1 MKKLLNNLHEWAWE
15 TYFKVFEIVYSLC
28 PIKRNKIVVTSYYGG
43 DYGDNAKYIIE
54 ELKRQNADVDVVW
67 QLKDGLMEKNNLPSG
82 VRGVRYRSRQAV
94 YELQTAGV
102 WIDNARKTYGRKRKG
117 QLYIQTWHGGPGVK
131 RIEKDVADE
140 LGKKYV
146 KTAKRD
152 SKMTDVILSNSD
164 FMTNLYKNVFWYNG
178 EILECGTPRNDILYN
193 GSEEIS
199 KKVRDFYN
207 LPQDKKI
214 VLYAPTFR
222 KDHRLDV
229 YNIDLERVNKTLAQ
243 KFGGSW
249 AAFTRLHPN
258 IADKA
263 DLIKTDGV
271 NVINAT
277 LYPDMQE
284 LLCACDCLI
293 TDYSSS
299 DVDYLLTKKPCFLYA
314 CDIEEYRDN
323 RGYYFGFDD
332 LPFTI
337 AKDNDELSH
346 HIKSFNFDEY
356 YAKIKEFHQM
366 TGVFDKG
373 TACAAAAQLIIKS
386 IK

>member
-1 MKKLLNNLHEWAWE
+1 MKKLFNDLHEWAWE
-15 TYFKVFEIVYSLC
+15 TYFKVFEIIYSLC
-28 PIKRNKIVVTSYYGG
+28 PIKKNKIVITSYYGA
-43 DYGDNAKYIIE
+43 DYGDNGKYIVE
-54 ELKRQNADVDVVW
+54 ELRRLGEDVDVVW
-67 QLKDGLMEKNNLPSG
+67 QLKPNLMQNNHLPEN
-82 VRGVRYRSRQAV
+82 VRAVGYRTRQSV

-140 LGKKYV
+140 LGEKYV

-152 SKMTDVILSNSD
+152 SKMCDVILSNSD
-164 FMTNLYKNVFWYNG
+164 FMTNLYKNVFWYDG

-199 KKVRDFYN
+199 QKVRDFYN
-207 LPQDKKI
+207 LPKSRKI

-229 YNIDLERVNKTLAQ
+229 YNIDLERVNKNLSER
-243 KFGGSW
+243 FGGEWS
-249 AAFTRLHPN
+249 AFTRLHPN

-314 CDIEEYRDN
+314 CDIEEYRSN

-337 AKDNDELSH
+337 AKDNDELEK
-346 HIKSFNFDEY
+346 HIISFDRDEY
-356 YAKIKEFHQM
+356 NAKIKEFHKM

-373 TACAAAAQLIIKS
+373 AACNACAQLIINH